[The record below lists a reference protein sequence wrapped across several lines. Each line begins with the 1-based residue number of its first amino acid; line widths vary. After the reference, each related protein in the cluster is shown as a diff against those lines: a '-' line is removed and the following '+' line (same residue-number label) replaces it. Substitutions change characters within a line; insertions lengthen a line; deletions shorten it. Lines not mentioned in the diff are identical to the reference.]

1 MTAVPLDGR
10 VRRATHESRARFAGT
25 LVEHSLA
32 AVAGEALLADADGL
46 VTVTGGDEAA
56 DVGGDERAAVLDD
69 DDVLASPTPGF
80 TAVFG
85 AFVLL
90 IILLH

>member
-1 MTAVPLDGR
+1 VAVVTLSGR
-10 VRRATHESRARFAGT
+10 VRGATHVGGARLPGA
-25 LVEHSLA
+25 LVEDGLA

-56 DVGGDERAAVLDD
+56 DVGGDERAAVLDN
-69 DDVLASPTPGF
+69 DDVLASPAPGF